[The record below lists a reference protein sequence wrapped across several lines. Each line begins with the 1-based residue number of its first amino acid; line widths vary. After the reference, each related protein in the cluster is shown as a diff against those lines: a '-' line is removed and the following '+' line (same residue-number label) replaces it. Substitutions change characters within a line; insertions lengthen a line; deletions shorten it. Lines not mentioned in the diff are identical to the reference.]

1 MKQFLTF
8 AALIALTSSRLL
20 SQAQIT
26 GVVNAASFA
35 PGLPFGGALATVFLS
50 GLAGVQPGTYV
61 APSPSPLPGQLA
73 GFQVD
78 VNGSYAP
85 ILAVVVTSSGGVTY
99 GQINFQV
106 PLERNV
112 SLTGSKAGGY
122 DGYLLVCA
130 PPPSGC
136 MQMAPLPPFFG
147 GAFFADANGYAIAQ
161 HASDYSR
168 VTLQNP
174 AHPGETIIA
183 YANNFYT
190 VWPPPPI
197 GIPAPAQP
205 VIQYIP
211 GSILGLEAPPGNLYL
226 QPLPTYV
233 CNPIDMGQCGYP
245 PSTPPLQTTFLGLA
259 PSLIGVEQI
268 NFVVPAGQ
276 QPGTYPLF
284 FDTGGQTGALI

>member
-1 MKQFLTF
+1 
-8 AALIALTSSRLL
+8 
-20 SQAQIT
+20 
-26 GVVNAASFA
+26 VV
-35 PGLPFGGALATVFLS
+35 
-50 GLAGVQPGTYV
+50 
-61 APSPSPLPGQLA
+61 
-73 GFQVD
+73 

-99 GQINFQV
+99 GQVNFQV

-112 SLTGSKAGGY
+112 SEFAPQAGSYGGN
-122 DGYLLVCA
+122 LQVCV
-130 PPPSGC
+130 SGC
-136 MQMAPLPPFFG
+136 LQMGLQMAPLPKPFEG
-147 GAFFADANGYAIAQ
+147 GFFADANGYAVAQ

-183 YANNFYT
+183 YADNFYT

-205 VIQYIP
+205 LLQYIP
-211 GSILGLEAPPGNLYL
+211 GSILGLEGPPGNLYL
-226 QPLPTYV
+226 QPLPAYV

-259 PSLIGVEQI
+259 PGLVGVEQI
-268 NFVVPAGQ
+268 NFVVPASQ
-276 QPGTYPLF
+276 RPGTYPLF
-284 FDTGGQTGALI
+284 FDTGGQTGALSASALLPVG